1 MESGEAR
8 PIVILE
14 NAALGRFS
22 FLIAMLEFSYYFLSE
37 NLKAKPLLFSA
48 FKFSHLTFNLF
59 KFQIQS

>member
-37 NLKAKPLLFSA
+37 NLKAKP
-48 FKFSHLTFNLF
+48 
-59 KFQIQS
+59 